1 MEQIN
6 FSNCSRA
13 DVEKAGYCTGFQRVS
28 DSVDPPKLAVGIY
41 QPHAHDTL
49 NRFYV
54 YRAKKGK

>member
-13 DVEKAGYCTGFQRVS
+13 DVEKAGCVVGFIRAGTF
-28 DSVDPPKLAVGIY
+28 DEDPKGAVGIY
-41 QPHAHDTL
+41 QPRAHDTL